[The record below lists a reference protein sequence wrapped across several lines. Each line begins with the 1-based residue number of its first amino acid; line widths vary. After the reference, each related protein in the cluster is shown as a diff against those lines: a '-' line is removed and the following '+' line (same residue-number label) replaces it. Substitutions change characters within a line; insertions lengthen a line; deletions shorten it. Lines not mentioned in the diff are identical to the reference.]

1 MERLRSST
9 KRAHSATPPPEDSS
23 NLPQTDGAC
32 LGKPDGAEDAVPAAK
47 AAKSDSGAEAAPAA
61 AAAAP
66 VEQGPPEMPQFL
78 QLSDGGKLHLT

>member
-9 KRAHSATPPPEDSS
+9 KRAHSATPPLEDPS

-47 AAKSDSGAEAAPAA
+47 AAKSDSGAKT

-66 VEQGPPEMPQFL
+66 AEQGPPEMPGFL
-78 QLSDGGKLHLT
+78 QLSEGGTCNST